1 MRSAMVIDC
10 GGWPLITTA
19 GRRPDSMRAMRAASA
34 GSGVSAVDDCWSGAW
49 ALERWL
55 AESLGESQEELEA
68 ATASSANAAVKSIRI
83 FLVVDLMGANRTT
96 FESEAIRLVG

>member
-34 GSGVSAVDDCWSGAW
+34 GSRTPAVDDCRSEAWS
-49 ALERWL
+49 LERLL
-55 AESLGESQEELEA
+55 AESFGESDEELEA
-68 ATASSANAAVKSIRI
+68 ATARTANAAVRSIRI
-83 FLVVDLMGANRTT
+83 FVVVDLMGANRTT
-96 FESEAIRLVG
+96 FDC